1 MTHEFA
7 VRITLA
13 DRSKGL
19 HRGWYAC
26 GIDAVLRAMHW
37 FPQAKSISAMRIQPA
52 ATTQHNVY
60 AIHLS
65 TATSNV
71 TTEAQP

>member
-13 DRSKGL
+13 DRSKGV

-37 FPQAKSISAMRIQPA
+37 FPQARSISAMRIQPA
-52 ATTQHNVY
+52 ATTHHHNVY

-65 TATSNV
+65 TATNV